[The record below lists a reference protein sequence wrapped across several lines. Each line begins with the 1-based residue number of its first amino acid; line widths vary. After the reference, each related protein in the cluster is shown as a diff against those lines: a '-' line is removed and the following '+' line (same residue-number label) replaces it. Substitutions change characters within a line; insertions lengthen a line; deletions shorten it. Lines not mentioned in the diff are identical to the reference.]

1 MVGVESQDYREEAVR
16 GDGKNLYIPGS
27 WVLSNTI
34 DSWTVAGAT
43 AALAHRSVFGR
54 VKYDFGGR
62 YYATA
67 SIRSDASSRFH
78 PDHRWGTF
86 WSASFGWDINKEN
99 FLKEQTWIDLLKF
112 KASFGQNG
120 NDNISTSQY
129 INYMD
134 FYAISGANGGATPS
148 SPTRAIPKSP
158 GRRATTSTSASTS
171 VSGTASSA
179 ALPSTTC
186 VRLPTCCST
195 CPQLPRSATAAS
207 PPT

>member
-1 MVGVESQDYREEAVR
+1 MR
-16 GDGKNLYIPGS
+16 GP
-27 WVLSNTI
+27 
-34 DSWTVAGAT
+34 
-43 AALAHRSVFGR
+43 F
-54 VKYDFGGR
+54 F
-62 YYATA
+62 ATA

-134 FYAISGANGGATPS
+134 FYAISGANGVWSDSELAYKGNPEITWE
-148 SPTRAIPKSP
+148 KSNNFNV
-158 GRRATTSTSASTS
+158 GVDFSLWD
-171 VSGTASSA
+171 G
-179 ALPSTTC
+179 
-186 VRLPTCCST
+186 
-195 CPQLPRSATAAS
+195 
-207 PPT
+207 